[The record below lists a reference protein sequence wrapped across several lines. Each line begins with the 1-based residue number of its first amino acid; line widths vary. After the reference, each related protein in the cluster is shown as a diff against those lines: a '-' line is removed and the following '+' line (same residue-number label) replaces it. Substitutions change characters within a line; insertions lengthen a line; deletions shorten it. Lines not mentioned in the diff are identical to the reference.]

1 MGLHVALLCEE
12 LLTTD
17 IGGMDLKEQLLS
29 SAAPLLPSPVELVVS
44 SSGGTSQ
51 LNLGNSTRD
60 ILSRCSSSPS
70 LFCVQPHTRGTAHI
84 CPGLWSRRMLRLVP
98 ASAAILSQLTG
109 MWKEL
114 CCSEPMQSSE
124 LYKEPQHNSSSLAFD
139 LAGSDGGRGR
149 GCPFFCFL
157 NWGLPVCH
165 FLLCILSLQ
174 SGSIMI
180 AYYVNIKD
188 NCRALIKANSVS
200 FPPSLPHSSRLSQE
214 HNKLNQLPQIMHALA
229 REIQQ
234 GQASQGQRN
243 ILSSST
249 SLCFLQPSF
258 VVCHGKNSN
267 ESLRAVGEIPV
278 RHKPIALF
286 LLFIFQIQIFCY
298 PALSWRRKVASGQTG
313 LALIADSM

>member
-1 MGLHVALLCEE
+1 MQFLFRGFSFGWEWWGKGLPLF
-12 LLTTD
+12 
-17 IGGMDLKEQLLS
+17 
-29 SAAPLLPSPVELVVS
+29 LLP
-44 SSGGTSQ
+44 Q
-51 LNLGNSTRD
+51 LG
-60 ILSRCSSSPS
+60 LS
-70 LFCVQPHTRGTAHI
+70 
-84 CPGLWSRRMLRLVP
+84 
-98 ASAAILSQLTG
+98 
-109 MWKEL
+109 
-114 CCSEPMQSSE
+114 
-124 LYKEPQHNSSSLAFD
+124 
-139 LAGSDGGRGR
+139 
-149 GCPFFCFL
+149 
-157 NWGLPVCH
+157 VCH

-180 AYYVNIKD
+180 AHYVNMKD

-200 FPPSLPHSSRLSQE
+200 FSPSLPHSSRLSQE

-267 ESLRAVGEIPV
+267 ESLSAAGEIPD
-278 RHKPIALF
+278 RHKPVGLF
-286 LLFIFQIQIFCY
+286 LLFIFQIRIFCY

-313 LALIADSM
+313 LALTADNM